1 MDTINLV
8 NNGKPYFFRL
18 DIAKES
24 GQIARFTDWIKS
36 RVSDNG
42 KKVPIQWYDQGTVMN
57 VHGFYPFIEG
67 GVGKWIKDDDTGE
80 LVPSTD
86 VVYRTWQGTPADTS
100 DNGIAYYTLED
111 QFFIKQGEFVGTFG
125 LRDDNGNN
133 LTSVNLVFS
142 ILGND
147 LRLTQAKDY
156 YIKDLENLKRKFE
169 NDGNQAVKDFNTKIE
184 AGTEIDRQALD
195 ALRASIQANRDG
207 QASITEQQAAI
218 TSQIKTQNIITKP
231 EYDND
236 IKTISNAINN
246 RLSQMKTAP
255 VGVKSLADLT
265 NTYPN
270 GADGTFVT
278 ADTQHLYVWL
288 DNQWTDLG
296 TYQAATLDKD
306 VQETLG
312 ALKAV
317 TLKDNLIK
325 NGGFGYDNPAPAY
338 SAGTAVLGTFKFLG
352 RNWLTVST
360 PNPAAY
366 QGVRWKID
374 NPFNTLGSTYPL
386 HLEFNIATQDRMNLI
401 LNLVG
406 YDSSDNRIGGDS
418 GGLCVDTF
426 STQSWR
432 FYHKNYKI
440 RIPDSMIG
448 ANYFV
453 LEILQIE
460 TKTISQIRLTGIQMN
475 VIFDTNDNKL
485 NNNLLANAI
494 DIGVSTHSDTQSGK
508 LRFADKD
515 WIQISDPNIRGFNG
529 LSFAFNN
536 PYKDYQILYPL
547 HFETTLMSA
556 ETAQYNIVLYG
567 IDANGTRIG
576 GDSGGTIIKSLIAQS
591 WLSTK
596 VSENFF
602 IDSSLLNATQLVI
615 QIVQPTTKAL
625 STLRVS
631 DIVAKPISYHLSTK
645 DILDNSNIELNGL
658 QNITSNTNDS
668 TISAYKYLNET
679 WIKIVS
685 QGSAWAGVQFN
696 ITGHTQYFDTPVKL
710 SLDCLSEEAL
720 NLQLDLA
727 YYDVNG
733 KQLGLQAIK
742 QGWQLPASKLVSYN
756 ISFNLDP
763 QYRNADRYVLQ
774 ICTPDN
780 KAIKNLNLKNVSLIN
795 VAPAK
800 RTESTWDLDVL
811 EKMYG
816 LPVVKINGDLSN
828 MNHDNAKK
836 IVYEYKN
843 RDSFLSGYG
852 TLKWQGDSSALFD
865 KKGYRLKT
873 LQADYKSKDKI
884 RVLPSWDKHSKFN
897 LKAYYTDGLLAR
909 DPIAANIG
917 ARIWSERNDLPTDLV
932 NEDNF
937 GFIDGFPITLIIN
950 DTYEGVYWFNL
961 PRPDFDYTK
970 YAIIGSEYTS
980 ATNFEKL
987 PEGGVKLDG
996 SDFESLNPEDK
1007 PSDGEKKAVN
1017 DLIDWVVKAN
1027 DATFKADLEKHFN
1040 KNSLID
1046 YLVFTNIV
1054 GDRDAYGKNQI
1065 LMTWDGKVWYYQAY
1079 DLDCI
1084 YNANWMGGK
1093 TFDTPSY
1100 NPSNPTNP
1108 TFGDNSRLFRL
1119 LSKIFYDEI
1128 CERYTQV
1135 RQWCT
1140 PGYVLNLFKN
1150 ATEKIGIA
1158 NYQREWAKWND
1169 PSRDTEDF
1177 KQLKRAVYDH
1187 FKLADQTYLKKP
1199 STKAQA
1205 EQLKAQI
1212 ETLKKG

>member
-1 MDTINLV
+1 MNNLNSIN
-8 NNGKPYFFRL
+8 NNGVPYYFPA
-18 DIAKES
+18 DIAKEG
-24 GQIARFTDWIKS
+24 GQYVRISNFFKT
-36 RVSDNG
+36 RVGDNG
-42 KKVPIQWYDQGTVMN
+42 KVLPFKWYDQGRVMN
-57 VHGFYPFIEG
+57 VHGYIPFIQG
-67 GVGKWIKDDDTGE
+67 LIGKF
-80 LVPSTD
+80 STD
-86 VVYRTWQGTPADTS
+86 DNDEVIMASDASYREWQGSTANAHDGGFM
-100 DNGIAYYTLED
+100 DYILED
-111 QFFIKQGEFVGTFG
+111 QMFPQEGIFKGHFG
-125 LRDDNGNN
+125 LKDTNGNV
-133 LTSVNLVFS
+133 LTSVNIVFEV
-142 ILGND
+142 LGND
-147 LRLTQAKDY
+147 LRVGETVKY
-156 YIKDLENLKRKFE
+156 YLGDLENLKNQYKIQGE
-169 NDGNQAVKDFNTKIE
+169 QAVKDFNAKIE
-184 AGTEIDRQALD
+184 AGTENNRTALN
-195 ALRASIQANRDG
+195 ALSASIQANRDG
-207 QASITEQQAAI
+207 QANIAEQQAAI
-218 TSQIKTQNIITKP
+218 TRQINDQDIVTKT
-231 EYDND
+231 EYNNN
-236 IKTISNAINN
+236 IKTISESINE
-246 RLSQMKTAP
+246 RLAQMKTAP

-265 NTYPN
+265 NNYPN

-296 TYQAATLDKD
+296 TYQAVTLDKD

-418 GGLCVDTF
+418 GGLRVDTF

-432 FYHKNYKI
+432 FCHKNYKI

-460 TKTISQIRLTGIQMN
+460 TKAISQIRLTGIQMN
-475 VIFDTNDNKL
+475 VIFETNDNKL
-485 NNNLLANAI
+485 TNNLLENAI
-494 DIGVSTHSDTQSGK
+494 EIGASTHSDTKAGK
-508 LRFADKD
+508 LKFADKD
-515 WIQISDPNIRGFNG
+515 WIQISDPNIRGYNG
-529 LSFAFNN
+529 LSFTFNN
-536 PYKDYQILYPL
+536 PYKDYKILYPL
-547 HFETTLMSA
+547 HFETTLISA

-596 VSENFF
+596 INENFF
-602 IDSSLLNATQLVI
+602 VDSSLLNAVQLVI
-615 QIVQPTTKAL
+615 QIAQPTTKAL

-631 DIVAKPISYHLSTK
+631 DIVAKPISYQLSTK
-645 DILDNSNIELNGL
+645 NILDNSNIELNGL

-668 TISAYKYLNET
+668 SISAYKYLNET

-696 ITGHTQYFDTPVKL
+696 ITGHTQYFDAPVKL
-710 SLDCLSEEAL
+710 SLDCLSEEAI
-720 NLQLDLA
+720 NLQLDLI
-727 YYDVNG
+727 YYDANG
-733 KQLGLQAIK
+733 KQLGSQLIK
-742 QGWQLPASKLVSYN
+742 QGWQLPASKSLTYS
-756 ISFNLDP
+756 ISFKLDP

-774 ICTPDN
+774 LCTPDA
-780 KAIKNLNLKNVSLIN
+780 KAIKNLSLKNVSLVN
-795 VAPAK
+795 VPSAK
-800 RTESTWDLDVL
+800 RTESTWDLDTL

-828 MNHDNAKK
+828 MNHDNTKN
-836 IVYEYKN
+836 ISYEYKN
-843 RDSFLSGYG
+843 RDTLITGCG
-852 TLKWQGDSSALFD
+852 TLKWQGDSSAMFD

-884 RVLPSWDKHSKFN
+884 RILPSWDKHSKFN

-917 ARIWSERNDLPTDLV
+917 ARIWAERTDLPKDLV

-950 DTYEGVYWFNL
+950 NNYEGVYWFNL

-970 YAIIGSEYTS
+970 YAIIGSQYVD
-980 ATNFEKL
+980 ATAFEKV
-987 PEGGVKLDG
+987 PDGGVKLDG
-996 SDFESLNPEDK
+996 SDFESLNPDDK
-1007 PSDGEKKAVN
+1007 PTAEEKQAVS
-1017 DLIDWVVKAN
+1017 DLINWVVKAN
-1027 DATFKADLEKHFN
+1027 DVTFTADLEKHFN

-1054 GDRDAYGKNQI
+1054 GARDAYGKNQV
-1065 LMTWDGKVWYYQAY
+1065 LLSWDGNVWYYQPY

-1084 YNANWMGGK
+1084 YNANWNGK
-1093 TFDTPSY
+1093 VFDTMPKYDPNNPKHPS
-1100 NPSNPTNP
+1100 
-1108 TFGDNSRLFRL
+1108 FGDNSRLFRL
-1119 LSKIFYDEI
+1119 LARIYYDDV
-1128 CERYTQV
+1128 CKRYTQV

-1140 PGYVLNLFKN
+1140 PEYVLNLFKTTMN
-1150 ATEKIGIA
+1150 DIGTA

-1169 PSRDTEDF
+1169 PAKDTEDF
-1177 KQLKRAVYDH
+1177 KQLKKAVYDH
-1187 FKLADQTYLKKP
+1187 FRLADQTWLKKP
-1199 STKAQA
+1199 STEVQ
-1205 EQLKAQI
+1205 
-1212 ETLKKG
+1212 